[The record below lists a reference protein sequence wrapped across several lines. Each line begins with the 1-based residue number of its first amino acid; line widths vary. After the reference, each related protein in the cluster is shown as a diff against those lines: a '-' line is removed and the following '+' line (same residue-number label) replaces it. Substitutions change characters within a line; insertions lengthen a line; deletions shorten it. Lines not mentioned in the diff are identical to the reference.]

1 MKELE
6 KSFIG
11 TGEVRGYEF
20 EQLCSSPFGYIY
32 KKTHVESGVASYE
45 VFRRIENR
53 HFDCVS
59 YPRSKSFGVWAYDC
73 SDLRIAMKHFNSFIS
88 RALDN
93 KRKGC

>member
-6 KSFIG
+6 TRFIG

-20 EQLCSSPFGYIY
+20 EQLWSSPFGYIY
-32 KKTHVESGVASYE
+32 KKTHLDSGVVSYE
-45 VFRRIENR
+45 VFKRIENR
-53 HFDCVS
+53 HFGCVS
-59 YPRSKSFGVWAYDC
+59 YPRSKSFGVSAYEC

-93 KRKGC
+93 KR